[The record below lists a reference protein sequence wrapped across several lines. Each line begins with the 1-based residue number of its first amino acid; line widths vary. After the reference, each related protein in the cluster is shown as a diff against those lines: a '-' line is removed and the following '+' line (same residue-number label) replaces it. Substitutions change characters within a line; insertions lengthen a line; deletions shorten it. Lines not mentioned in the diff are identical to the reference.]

1 VVFSYPMYRDL
12 EKAQTV
18 FTGLAA
24 HRTFGTNMALRGQT
38 LNTTGMLVSGSYFPT
53 LGLRPAA
60 GRLLTPDDDKNIGG
74 HFVAVL
80 GYDFWER
87 NLGRDPTIVGQNVT
101 INGHPMTV
109 VGIAPEGFTGTT
121 LGEKPRVYVPITMR
135 GLMSP
140 GFRGF
145 ENRRSYWVYVFG
157 RLKPGVSIDRA
168 RVALNTSYH
177 SIITGTEAALQ
188 QGMSPETLER
198 FKKKEVVMTDGR
210 RGQSS
215 VQNEARV
222 PLILMFSVT
231 GIVLLI
237 ACANIANLLLSRAA
251 SRAMEMAVRLSL
263 GASRGQLIGQLL
275 VEACLLAA
283 IGGAA
288 SLVVARW
295 TLGIL
300 AGMLPPEAA
309 DTLTFTIEPGI
320 VVFTSVLAILTGL
333 AFGLFP
339 ALHSTRPELVTTLR
353 SGAGNLSGTRGASR
367 FRSTL
372 VTAQIAL
379 STALLI
385 CSGLFIKSLNNVS
398 HVELGV
404 EIDNVSTFAIS
415 PQLSG
420 YDSTRVRAL
429 YRRLE
434 EELKGLPGVKAASAA
449 LVPVLAGSSW
459 GSDVSVEGFNKG
471 PDTDANARYNS
482 VGPEYFQALGIR
494 RLAGRDFTA
503 SDVKGAPDVAI
514 VNEAFARKFGLL
526 GPNGAGSVTNVV
538 GKRMSVGSDSL
549 DVQIVGVVQDARY
562 ADVKDSVPPLFFVP
576 YRQESSIN
584 SMNFYVLSSLP
595 PEQMLPQIPRLLRR
609 IDPLL
614 PIENLKTLPQ
624 QVRENIFLDR
634 MISIMSASF
643 AALATLLAAI
653 GLYGVL
659 AYSVAQRTNEIGI
672 RVALGANQTRVRM
685 MVLRQVAILTLIGG
699 IIGVAGALAAGR
711 GAAAMLYEM
720 KGYDPA
726 VFIGGTL
733 LLMLVSL
740 AAGYIPA
747 MRASKIDPIRALRY
761 E

>member
-1 VVFSYPMYRDL
+1 MPNFKLAFRTLFRSPFVTTVAALSLALGIGANAAIFSLFNEMLMRPLPVPSPTQLVNLGAPGPKPGSQSCTSAGSCEVVFSYPMYRDL

-526 GPNGAGSVTNVV
+526 GSNGAGSVTNVV

-659 AYSVAQRTNEIGI
+659 A
-672 RVALGANQTRVRM
+672 
-685 MVLRQVAILTLIGG
+685 
-699 IIGVAGALAAGR
+699 
-711 GAAAMLYEM
+711 
-720 KGYDPA
+720 
-726 VFIGGTL
+726 
-733 LLMLVSL
+733 
-740 AAGYIPA
+740 
-747 MRASKIDPIRALRY
+747 
-761 E
+761 